1 MKISKKCSIC
11 NKKLKNFLNLGA
23 HPCADTF
30 LKNKLKAKKLKKYP
44 LIAGYCK
51 CSHMTL
57 IYPVP
62 NYNRYEKYDYSYTSD
77 NSIVSRTHFK
87 KIASLICKKFRI
99 NKKSFVIEAGSNDG
113 TFLKEIFN
121 LSNAKVLGVDP
132 AKNITNL
139 AKKKNINTIT
149 NYFNYKTSKKILK
162 KFGSADIIYGANVF
176 NHVDDIQDFLFG
188 ANNLLKNDGNL
199 ILEVPDLSS
208 LIEKVGFDTI
218 YHEHRH
224 YYSQRSIYK
233 VLTKQNFEIIKIDN
247 IKYMA
252 GSIRVYAKKKQ
263 NNLKSSINYN
273 KLSYI
278 NLSQFKRFKKKIYIV
293 INEIQNFININ
304 LQKQRVI
311 YGIGAATKGNTLLNC
326 CNLDDKKIK
335 YILEMSKYKINKF
348 TPGSAIKI
356 INEKKVKNIKA
367 MLILPWNI
375 TSHLLNK
382 FSSKQKI
389 LYTSIQKVVKKIK

>member
-1 MKISKKCSIC
+1 MKKRCNIC
-11 NKKLKNFLNLGA
+11 NQKFIDKLSLGK

-30 LKNKLKAKKLKKYP
+30 LKNKLKAQRLKKYP
-44 LIAGYCK
+44 LIVAFCK
-51 CSHMTL
+51 CSHMSL

-87 KIASLICKKFRI
+87 KIASLICKKFKI

-121 LSNAKVLGVDP
+121 SSNAKVLGVDP

-162 KFGSADIIYGANVF
+162 KFGGADVIYGANVF
-176 NHVDDIQDFLFG
+176 NHVDDIQDFLYG
-188 ANNLLKNDGNL
+188 ANKLLKNNGNL

-224 YYSQRSIYK
+224 YFSENSINKILNKNGFY
-233 VLTKQNFEIIKIDN
+233 IYDIKKIN
-247 IKYMA
+247 YMS
-252 GSIRVYAKKKQ
+252 GSLRVFASKKK
-263 NNLKSSINYN
+263 LN
-273 KLSYI
+273 KIKLRQI
-278 NLSQFKRFKKKIYIV
+278 TLTQFKEFKKKTTYTIARIKKFV
-293 INEIQNFININ
+293 KSNSP
-304 LQKQRVI
+304 VV
-311 YGIGAATKGNTLLNC
+311 GIGAATKGNTLLNC
-326 CNLDDKKIK
+326 CEFTEKDIKFILDR
-335 YILEMSKYKINKF
+335 SAYKINKF
-348 TPGSAIKI
+348 TPGSGIKI
-356 INEKKVKNIKA
+356 KKETQSIDNYSA
-367 MLILPWNI
+367 LILPWNI
-375 TSHLLNK
+375 TKYLLRK
-382 FSSKQKI
+382 KYFKKI
-389 LYTSIQKVVKKIK
+389 KYTSIAKITRNIK